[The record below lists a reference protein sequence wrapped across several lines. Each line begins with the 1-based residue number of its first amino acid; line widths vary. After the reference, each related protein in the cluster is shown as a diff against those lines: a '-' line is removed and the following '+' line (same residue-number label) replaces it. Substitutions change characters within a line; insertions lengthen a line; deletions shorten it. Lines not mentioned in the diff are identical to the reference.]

1 MARDDNT
8 PATTLNGAQKTA
20 VLLLALGEQ
29 FASEM
34 FKRME
39 RHELAAVSQAM
50 VDLET
55 VPKEMVEVVL
65 REYYH
70 DLVTGRELVRGG
82 KEAVKRLLLPNV
94 DSDTAKYV
102 SDYLNLD
109 TGPVPFREIGK
120 VSPKLLAQILRNE
133 HPQTLALILGNLP
146 SDHAA
151 DLLTRLPAGVRVE
164 VLMRL
169 ARLEAVPEEML
180 MAVDKV
186 LQSQLIAMGGKE
198 GKKVGG
204 VQAVAEI
211 LNAVDRSTEEE
222 VLAEIEEDSPSVAE
236 EIRNLM
242 FVFDDVSGLDDRS
255 IRELLKEISNED
267 LTMALRGAAE
277 DMRTIFFRN
286 MSERASGMIKEDL
299 EIMGPT
305 RLADVEAAQQNI
317 VRIVRKLE
325 GDGRVT
331 ISRGGG
337 DVFV

>member
-1 MARDDNT
+1 MANEPT
-8 PATTLNGAQKTA
+8 PSAEGAKKTA

-29 FASEM
+29 FAAEV

-39 RHELAAVSQAM
+39 RQELAAVSRAM

-55 VPKEMVEVVL
+55 VPKELVEEVL

-70 DLVTGRELVRGG
+70 AMVTGREMIRGG
-82 KEAVKRLLLPNV
+82 QDAVKRLLLPNV

-109 TGPVPFREIGK
+109 TGPAPFREIGK

-133 HPQTLALILGNLP
+133 HPQTLALIIGNLQ
-146 SDHAA
+146 SEQAA
-151 DLLTRLPAGVRVE
+151 DLLTNLPAGVRVE

-169 ARLEAVPEEML
+169 AKLEAVPEEML
-180 MAVDKV
+180 VAVDKV

-204 VQAVAEI
+204 IQSVAEI

-222 VLAEIEEDSPSVAE
+222 VLAEIEEESPTMAE

-242 FVFDDVSGLDDRS
+242 FVFEDVKTLDDRS
-255 IRELLKEISNED
+255 IREVLKEISNED
-267 LTMALRGAAE
+267 LTMALRGANDE
-277 DMRTIFFRN
+277 LKTLFFKN
-286 MSERASGMIKEDL
+286 MSERAANMIREDL

-305 RLADVEAAQQNI
+305 RLSDVETAQQNI
-317 VRIVRKLE
+317 VKIVRRLE
-325 GDGRVT
+325 GEGRIM